1 VVPGTDGCTCATTT
15 CWRCQ
20 SLGHFSDRCPT
31 ADNETGNSG
40 DGHTQLGVCLHPQSL
55 GIKSKWH
62 LLDTE
67 FTLSEVSNPSLVSDV
82 NHCSQ
87 DDIIQVHS
95 NSRLM
100 DFTQQGHLRLFDFP
114 VFNSKSLANII
125 SLKDVMAQFCIT
137 MDSLVEKVILVH
149 VNDDM
154 VYKFMECG
162 QGLYYLDTKHLDK
175 LPKPNSTKKTS

>member
-1 VVPGTDGCTCATTT
+1 
-15 CWRCQ
+15 
-20 SLGHFSDRCPT
+20 
-31 ADNETGNSG
+31 
-40 DGHTQLGVCLHPQSL
+40 
-55 GIKSKWH
+55 
-62 LLDTE
+62 
-67 FTLSEVSNPSLVSDV
+67 
-82 NHCSQ
+82 
-87 DDIIQVHS
+87 
-95 NSRLM
+95 M